1 MAFVNPISALRQLDP
16 VGRRTFIA
24 CFLGWTL
31 DAFDFFLV
39 TFVVADIAKEF
50 GQDRVAVLGAITLT
64 LMFRP
69 LGALI
74 FGQLADRFGRKGPL
88 MVNILLYSALE
99 FATGFSPNF
108 TTFLVLRAVF
118 GIAMGGEWGVGA
130 ALALEGLPAKSRGV
144 FSGLLQEGYAT
155 GYLLAAVAFFFV
167 LPHLGWRWMFFIGA
181 LPALLVVYIRSAIP
195 ESRAWNQQRSNR
207 VGATSN
213 LLTAFMRQPGLFI
226 YAIVLMAAFNF
237 MSHGS
242 QDLYPTFLRVQH
254 HFDVGTTTIISIIA
268 NVGAILGGVLFG
280 AFSQSWGRRRAII
293 TASLVGLLAIPLWVF
308 APTAALLAVGAFV
321 LQFFVQGA
329 WGVVP
334 VHLNELSP
342 ASVRGTFPGFT
353 YQLGNLLSAGAAQ
366 MEGAFAKNTFPL
378 PGGEA
383 NYANAMAVIMVI
395 VFLAVAI
402 ITAVGKERRGIS
414 FVTGEVEP
422 AS

>member
-1 MAFVNPISALRQLDP
+1 MAYVNPVSALRQLDA

-39 TFVVADIAKEF
+39 TFVIADIAKEF
-50 GQDRVAVLGAITLT
+50 GQEKVAVLGAITLT

-88 MVNILLYSALE
+88 MINILLYSGLE

-108 TTFLVLRAVF
+108 TTFLVLRALF

-130 ALALEGLPAKSRGV
+130 ALALEGLPAKTRGF

-181 LPALLVVYIRSAIP
+181 APALLVVYIRSSIP
-195 ESRAWNQQRSNR
+195 ESKAWEERRAKE

-213 LLTAFMRQPGLFI
+213 LFTAFMKQPGLFI

-254 HFDVGTTTIISIIA
+254 NFDYTTTTVIAIIA
-268 NVGAILGGVLFG
+268 NFG
-280 AFSQSWGRRRAII
+280 ALSQGWGRRRAIV
-293 TASLVGLLAIPLWVF
+293 TAALVGVLAIPLWVF
-308 APTAALLAVGAFV
+308 APTTALLAVGAFV

-342 ASVRGTFPGFT
+342 GSVRGTFPGFT
-353 YQLGNLLSAGAAQ
+353 YQLGNLISAGAAQ
-366 MEGAFAKNTFPL
+366 WEGLFAKHTFPL

-383 NYANAMAVIMVI
+383 DYAKAMAIIMVV

-402 ITAVGKERRGIS
+402 ITALGTERRGIDFATEELS
-414 FVTGEVEP
+414 
-422 AS
+422 AA

>member
-108 TTFLVLRAVF
+108 TTFLVLRALF

-130 ALALEGLPAKSRGV
+130 ALALEGLPTKTRGL
-144 FSGLLQEGYAT
+144 FSGLLQQGYAV
-155 GYLLAAVAFFFV
+155 GYLLAAIAFFFV
-167 LPHLGWRWMFFIGA
+167 LPHLGWRWMFFVGA
-181 LPALLVVYIRSAIP
+181 VPALLVVYIRSAIP
-195 ESRAWNQQRSNR
+195 ESQAWKQSRSKT
-207 VGATSN
+207 VGTTSN

-226 YAIVLMAAFNF
+226 YAIILMASFNF

-268 NVGAILGGVLFG
+268 NLGAITGGVLFG

-308 APTAALLAVGAFV
+308 APTTALLAVGAFV

-353 YQLGNLLSAGAAQ
+353 YQLGNLISAGAAQ

-383 NYANAMAVIMVI
+383 NYASAMAVIMVI

-414 FVTGEVEP
+414 FVTGEVEATP
-422 AS
+422 